1 MDIRK
6 LSSSAR
12 MVRRLTCVREVPG
25 SNLDKD
31 TDYTDKYFVITAV
44 LAWQAATAAFHILSD
59 SLFTI
64 IQPFYAL

>member
-1 MDIRK
+1 M
-6 LSSSAR
+6 AQT
-12 MVRRLTCVREVPG
+12 VRRLTCVREVPG

-31 TDYTDKYFVITAV
+31 TDYTYKYFVITAV

-64 IQPFYAL
+64 IQPFGALYS